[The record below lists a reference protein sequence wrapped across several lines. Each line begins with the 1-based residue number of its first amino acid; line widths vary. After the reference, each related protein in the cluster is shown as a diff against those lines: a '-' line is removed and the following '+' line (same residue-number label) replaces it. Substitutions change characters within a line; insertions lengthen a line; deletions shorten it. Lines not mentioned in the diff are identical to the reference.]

1 MTVIIIL
8 KKDQLESQ
16 GESTTMWWS
25 VIKRENEHVLPTS
38 TVLSY

>member
-16 GESTTMWWS
+16 GESTTMWYFF
-25 VIKRENEHVLPTS
+25 IDFRIDLF
-38 TVLSY
+38 